1 MKALFVGRFQPLH
14 KGHEETIRK
23 LLKEYEKVI
32 VLIGSKQKK
41 RTQSNP
47 FSYEERKEMLEIVF
61 SKEINDGK
69 IVISGIED
77 LESDEEWANKII
89 ENYDFDV
96 VVTGS
101 DWVAKCFEGK
111 KEIKRVELIQPE
123 KINGTNIRRLMKEGN
138 KEWKEYVSEEVAR
151 YIQKIGLKEF
161 LSSLPE

>member
-14 KGHEETIRK
+14 KGHEEVIRK
-23 LLKEYEKVI
+23 LLEEYEKII
-32 VLIGSKQKK
+32 VLIGSKEKG

-69 IVISGIED
+69 IVIDGIED
-77 LESDEEWANKII
+77 MDSDEDWTNAII
-89 ENYDFDV
+89 EKHEFDV

-111 KEIKRVELIQPE
+111 KEVKRIELINPE
-123 KINGTNIRRLMKEGN
+123 KLNGTNIRRLMKEGSD
-138 KEWKEYVSEEVAR
+138 EWKEYVSKEVAE
-151 YIQKIGLKEF
+151 YIQRIALKHF
-161 LSSLPE
+161 LESLSP